1 MESCQHDWYCEPAQG
16 DGRMWNKGASHL
28 AVHTEHFQ
36 ACQML
41 CTSVPV
47 MNNAKIL
54 LTLSTRHREKCKLTG
69 STSK

>member
-1 MESCQHDWYCEPAQG
+1 
-16 DGRMWNKGASHL
+16 MWNKGASHL